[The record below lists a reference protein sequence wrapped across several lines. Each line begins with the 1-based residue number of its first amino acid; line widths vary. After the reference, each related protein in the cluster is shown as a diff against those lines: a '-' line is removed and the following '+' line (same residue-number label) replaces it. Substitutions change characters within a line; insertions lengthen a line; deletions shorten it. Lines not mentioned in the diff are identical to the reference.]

1 MLSWIFADDTYTQL
15 YHQYFSEFLDSVD
28 FDTLIEIET
37 TKELI
42 APYVEKDPTKF
53 YTYEEFEQGVEALKT
68 FCELRTESI
77 EGQLGGTISST
88 TDGQSEDDSNL
99 IDASSLTL
107 SDMGTMNHGTPG
119 GGGGSGMGE
128 QQRHGTSNV

>member
-1 MLSWIFADDTYTQL
+1 M
-15 YHQYFSEFLDSVD
+15 D

-77 EGQLGGTISST
+77 EGQLGGTIPST

-107 SDMGTMNHGTPG
+107 SDMGTMNHGAPG
-119 GGGGSGMGE
+119 GGGGPGMGDRNQDKVE
-128 QQRHGTSNV
+128 ETDLSE

>member
-1 MLSWIFADDTYTQL
+1 MDDRPMLSWIFADDTYTQL

-28 FDTLIEIET
+28 FDTLIET

-77 EGQLGGTISST
+77 EGQLDGTIPST

-99 IDASSLTL
+99 IDASALTL
-107 SDMGTMNHGTPG
+107 SDMGTMNNGAPG
-119 GGGGSGMGE
+119 G
-128 QQRHGTSNV
+128 R